1 MGSKLQP
8 ATGKRVR
15 KGVCPGKEGK
25 PTCRHAHSPCWCHLH
40 VAFCSEIVPKAQ
52 PLCSRAGAVP
62 AAPPSCCV
70 CVFHIRSFC
79 PKESFIEA
87 THPGLLTAFLATRG
101 FKNLPMDQ
109 DSCCSDPS
117 EDCKSLQKNTSPK
130 DSTKFL
136 THRWKGRTNPA
147 KKTSRTQQVLQ
158 IHTQRKATNS
168 QKKCHEFTT

>member
-1 MGSKLQP
+1 MSGEGGEANLQARSQPMLVPPPRGILLRDRPQSP
-8 ATGKRVR
+8 ALVQQSRG
-15 KGVCPGKEGK
+15 C
-25 PTCRHAHSPCWCHLH
+25 A
-40 VAFCSEIVPKAQ
+40 CS
-52 PLCSRAGAVP
+52 
-62 AAPPSCCV
+62 PPSSCV

-101 FKNLPMDQ
+101 FKNFQMDQ

>member
-1 MGSKLQP
+1 MSGEGGEANLQARSQPMLVPPPRGILLRDRPQSP
-8 ATGKRVR
+8 ALVQQSRG
-15 KGVCPGKEGK
+15 C
-25 PTCRHAHSPCWCHLH
+25 A
-40 VAFCSEIVPKAQ
+40 CS
-52 PLCSRAGAVP
+52 
-62 AAPPSCCV
+62 PPSSCV

-87 THPGLLTAFLATRG
+87 TQPGLLTAFLATRG
-101 FKNLPMDQ
+101 FKNFQMDQ

-130 DSTKFL
+130 ESTNFL
-136 THRWKGRTNPA
+136 THKWKGRTNPA

-168 QKKCHEFTT
+168 QKKCHEFTK